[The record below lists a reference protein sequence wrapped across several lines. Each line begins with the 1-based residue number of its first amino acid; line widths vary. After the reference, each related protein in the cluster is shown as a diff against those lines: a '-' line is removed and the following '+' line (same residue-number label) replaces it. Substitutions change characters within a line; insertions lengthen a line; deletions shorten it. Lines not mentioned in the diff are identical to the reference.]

1 MYCDRKNLEKGP
13 NTSGNRKMGR
23 GTELSAESTAP
34 IGRRDRFPT
43 DRILATNSEKVLE
56 GTEKKM
62 CKSSLLF
69 TVHDSNCKELKSRSH
84 GKNQAHE

>member
-1 MYCDRKNLEKGP
+1 MPGQIP
-13 NTSGNRKMGR
+13 
-23 GTELSAESTAP
+23 
-34 IGRRDRFPT
+34 

-69 TVHDSNCKELKSRSH
+69 TVNDSNCKELKSRSH